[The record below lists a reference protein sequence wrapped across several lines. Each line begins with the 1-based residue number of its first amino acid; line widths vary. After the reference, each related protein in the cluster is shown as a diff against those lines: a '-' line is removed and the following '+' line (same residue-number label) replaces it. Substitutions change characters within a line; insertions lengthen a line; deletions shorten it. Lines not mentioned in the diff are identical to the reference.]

1 MSGFCGGDELASTT
15 EGFVRRA
22 RIAMPRTP
30 GGELTIAPPPD
41 VPRVVPGNLLMK
53 LLPVVMVVAVIG
65 MLALMFATGGR
76 NILSNPLFM
85 MFPLMMLMSMFG
97 MFAAGGR
104 GGGKRAAELNEE
116 RKDYFRYLGQLREQ
130 VRDTVDAQRAALT
143 WSHPDP
149 RALPTL
155 IGTRRMWE
163 RRPSDADFAHVRIGV
178 GAHGLATRLMPPET
192 GPPED
197 LEPVSMVALRRFVRT
212 HSVVHRLPTSISLR
226 GFPAVNIGGVRG
238 ETRDV
243 VRALVAELCV
253 FHGPDHLRI
262 AIVTSDPVGEAWD
275 WTKWLPHVGHPS
287 LRDGLGPMR
296 MIFES
301 LADLETS
308 LAAELLDRGRFS
320 RSAPPVAGR
329 AHLVVII
336 DDGHVAGDE
345 RLINDAGTEQVTV
358 LDLSA
363 PPDGLAARRGLEL
376 TIRGGKVCARSAVG
390 IEEFADM
397 DGLTIAEA
405 EAIARRLARYHV
417 ATAASLANLDSE
429 ATAGDPGLPAL
440 LGIDDVARFDPAV
453 EWRGRTGKDRL
464 RVPIGFQ
471 PNGTPVELDIKES
484 AHGGTGPH
492 GLCIGATGSGKSEFL
507 RTLVVSMLATHSP
520 AELNLVLVDFKG
532 GATFL
537 GLEWAPHVAAII
549 TNLEQELAM
558 VDRMK
563 DALSGEMTRRQE
575 VLRASGN
582 FANVAEYERARA
594 SGVRLEP
601 MPALFIIVDEFSEL
615 LSQKPDFAELFVA
628 IGRLGRSL
636 HIHLLLASQR
646 LEEGKLRGLDSHLS
660 YRIGLKTF
668 SANESR
674 SVLGVPDAYH
684 LPSVP
689 GSAYLKCDSAEPI
702 RFNTSYVSGAYHSPS
717 AYLDEIDEDPDRPRA
732 TMKLFS
738 ALPVPLDGADHDGA
752 DYGGAGYGGAD
763 YSVAQQGSVLDAA
776 LALLD
781 EEPPAVDASTAGM
794 NAVDGSASG
803 DSGDNGSVGADVVG
817 VGVPTLLQTLVGRI
831 AGHGPAAHGVW
842 LPPLDES
849 PTVDALTGWDVNR
862 ATAPGNLVAAVG
874 IVDRPYDQRRDL
886 LLLDLSGGAGNVAVV
901 GGPQSGKSTT
911 LRTLVMSMA
920 ATHTPE
926 QVQFYCLDFGG
937 GSLAGLTGVPHVGS
951 VASRGDLDAVRR
963 TVAEVSA
970 ILRRRELLFARLG
983 IESMQDFRARRSQWF
998 ATGILADDDPLG
1010 DDRHG
1015 DVFLVFDGIAVL
1027 RGEFDF
1033 LDEQIS
1039 TLVSQGLSYGV
1050 HVVIA
1055 ASRWAE
1061 VKPAMR
1067 DLMGSRI
1074 ELRLGDPS
1082 DSTMGRR
1089 VAASVPQN
1097 RPGRGLTA
1105 QELHML
1111 IALPRLDG
1119 VSSAQ
1124 SLRAGVAHAAEKL
1137 QTIYGADRQAMPVR
1151 KLGTEITR
1159 ERVDEL
1165 LAASSITLAPNQVA
1179 IGVGELE
1186 LAPVILD
1193 FGVQPHFM
1201 VFSDVEHGKT
1211 NVLRTIVNGLVR
1223 NSTPDEVKIVL
1234 VDFRRTML
1242 GIVEGDHL
1250 AGYASSTENA
1260 GSMMTQLAGYFRD
1273 RLPPEDLTVQ
1283 QLKERSWWS
1292 GPDIYVIIDDYDM
1305 VATGARHP
1313 IEPLVEMASH
1323 ARDIGLHIVL
1333 ARRSGGVGRAMFDP
1347 VIARLKDLSSD
1358 VLLMSGDRDEG
1369 YIVGRSRMQQLVP
1382 GRGELVSRVRPQ
1394 EMIQVSLEADQ

>member
-1 MSGFCGGDELASTT
+1 MSGFCGGDELVSTT

-22 RIAMPRTP
+22 RIAAPRTP
-30 GGELTIAPPPD
+30 GGELSIAPPPD

-53 LLPVVMVVAVIG
+53 LLPVVMIVAVIG

-97 MFAAGGR
+97 MFAASGR

-130 VRDTVDAQRAALT
+130 VRDTVDDQRAALT

-149 RALPTL
+149 RALPAL

-163 RRPSDADFAHVRIGV
+163 RRPSDSDFAHVRIGV

-226 GFPAVNIGGVRG
+226 GFPAINIGGARQDTRG
-238 ETRDV
+238 T
-243 VRALVAELCV
+243 VRALMAELCV

-262 AIVTSDPVGEAWD
+262 AIVTADPIGEAWD
-275 WTKWLPHVGHPS
+275 WAKWLPHLGHP
-287 LRDGLGPMR
+287 LARDGLGAVR
-296 MIFES
+296 MVYES
-301 LADLETS
+301 LAELESS

-320 RSAPPVAGR
+320 RSAPSTAGR
-329 AHLVVII
+329 VHLVVII
-336 DDGHVAGDE
+336 DDGHVVGDE
-345 RLINDAGTEQVTV
+345 RLLNDAGTEQVTI

-376 TIRGGKVCARSAVG
+376 AICDEKVCARSAVG
-390 IEEFADM
+390 VEEFADM
-397 DGLTIAEA
+397 DALTIAEA
-405 EAIARRLARYHV
+405 EALARKLARYHV
-417 ATAASLANLDSE
+417 ETAASMANLDSE

-440 LGIDDVARFDPAV
+440 LGIDDVARFDPDV
-453 EWRGRTGKDRL
+453 EWRGRVGRERL

-507 RTLVVSMLATHSP
+507 RTLVVSLLATHSP

-537 GLEWAPHVAAII
+537 GLEAAPHVAAII

-575 VLRASGN
+575 VLRSAGN
-582 FANVAEYERARA
+582 FANVAEYEHARA

-702 RFNTSYVSGAYHSPS
+702 RFNTSYVSGPYHSPS
-717 AYLDEIDEDPDRPRA
+717 AYLEEGEEASDRPRA
-732 TMKLFS
+732 TMKPFT
-738 ALPVPLDGADHDGA
+738 ALPVPCDDTAESAADGRGA
-752 DYGGAGYGGAD
+752 QRLLAQGS
-763 YSVAQQGSVLDAA
+763 SVRAGSVLDAA
-776 LALLD
+776 LALLE
-781 EEPPAVDASTAGM
+781 EEPPAAD
-794 NAVDGSASG
+794 VDGPGGS
-803 DSGDNGSVGADVVG
+803 NGEDGLG
-817 VGVPTLLQTLVGRI
+817 VGVAGMGAPTLLHTLVGRI

-849 PTVDALTGWDVNR
+849 PTVDALVGWQ
-862 ATAPGNLVAAVG
+862 AGIPTTPGDLGAAVG

-886 LLLDLSGGAGNVAVV
+886 LVLDLAGGAGNVAVV

-911 LRTLVMSMA
+911 LRTLVLSMA

-937 GSLAGLTGVPHVGS
+937 GSLAGLAGIPHVGT

-983 IESMQDFRARRSQWF
+983 IESMQDFRTRRAQWF
-998 ATGILADDDPLG
+998 ATGVLDDDDPLCE
-1010 DDRHG
+1010 DRHG
-1015 DVFLVFDGIAVL
+1015 DVFLVFDGIGVL

-1074 ELRLGDPS
+1074 ELRLGDPG
-1082 DSTMGRR
+1082 DSMMGRR
-1089 VAASVPQN
+1089 AAASVPQN

-1119 VSSAQ
+1119 VCSAQ
-1124 SLRAGVAHAAEKL
+1124 SLGPGGALAAEKL
-1137 QTIYGADRQAMPVR
+1137 QNLYGADRHAMPVR

-1165 LAASSITLAPNQVA
+1165 VAASSITLRPNQVA

-1223 NSTPDEVKIVL
+1223 GSTPDEVKIVL

-1242 GIVEGDHL
+1242 GIIEGDHL
-1250 AGYASSTENA
+1250 AGYASSAENA
-1260 GSMMTQLAGYFRD
+1260 GSMMTQLAGYFSE
-1273 RLPPEDLTVQ
+1273 RLPPENLTVQ
-1283 QLKERSWWS
+1283 QLKDRSWWS

-1394 EMIQVSLEADQ
+1394 EMIQVALEPGV